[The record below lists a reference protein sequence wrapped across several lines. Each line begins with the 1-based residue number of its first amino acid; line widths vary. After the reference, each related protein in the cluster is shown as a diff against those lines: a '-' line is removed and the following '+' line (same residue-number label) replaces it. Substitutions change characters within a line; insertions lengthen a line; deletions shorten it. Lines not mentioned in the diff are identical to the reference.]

1 VTNPAAD
8 PPADSGRDAG
18 DLPSGFLVGE
28 YRIDRLLG
36 RGGMGAVY
44 AAEQPEIGARV
55 AIKVL
60 GAALSHDPRLV
71 KRFVEEARVVN
82 KISHPNII
90 DVFAFGHLTDGRQY
104 FVMEHLE
111 GETLASRLARGQIP
125 VSEARRLLQQICEAL
140 EAAHQ
145 EKVIH
150 RDLKPENLWIAT
162 PRHGQPYAKVLD
174 FGIAKLIES
183 PDASTATETGTV
195 LGSPHYM
202 SPEQCRGEAVD
213 PRTDI
218 YAMGVILYYIWSGRL
233 PFEGSSF
240 VAVASQQ
247 ITSTPLPP
255 SAYRPVHPRLER
267 LIMSCLEKDP
277 ARRPASARVLGREIG
292 EALAEALPGETAPS
306 VGASAIAAGAAFNEP
321 QASHGRQPRL
331 SRAKQ
336 QHDSRVVLAVVALLV
351 LLASAGAFLLVG
363 ARHESSAARPV
374 EAARTVPS
382 PPPGKPLS
390 IVRAA
395 SVPPPAGPGGPA
407 QPVALPPPNAAP
419 RPKAPAVRSRDR
431 VAPDSPAK
439 RPSSRLEERG
449 FLKENPFR

>member
-1 VTNPAAD
+1 VTNPAED
-8 PPADSGRDAG
+8 PPPEESGRDGG

-36 RGGMGAVY
+36 RGGMGAVH

-82 KISHPNII
+82 KIGHPNII
-90 DVFAFGHLTDGRQY
+90 DVFAFGRLADGRQY
-104 FVMEHLE
+104 FVMEYLE
-111 GETLASRLARGQIP
+111 GETLASRLARGPVP

-150 RDLKPENLWIAT
+150 RDLKPENLWIAM

-183 PDASTATETGTV
+183 SDPATATETGTV
-195 LGSPHYM
+195 MGTPHYM

-255 SAYRPVHPRLER
+255 SAHRPVPPRLER

-277 ARRPASARVLGREIG
+277 ALRPASAKVLGREIG
-292 EALAEALPGETAPS
+292 EALAEALPGETTPS
-306 VGASAIAAGAAFNEP
+306 AGARAVAAGGPFAEP
-321 QASHGRQPRL
+321 QASLGVQPGV
-331 SRAKQ
+331 SRDKQ
-336 QHDSRVVLAVVALLV
+336 HHRSRVSLAVVALLV
-351 LLASAGAFLLVG
+351 VLASGGAFLVAR
-363 ARHESSAARPV
+363 ARHDSPAARPP
-374 EAARTVPS
+374 EAARSVPS
-382 PPPGKPLS
+382 QLEPIS
-390 IVRAA
+390 TVRATFM
-395 SVPPPAGPGGPA
+395 SPPAGPT
-407 QPVALPPPNAAP
+407 QPVALPPPNADP
-419 RPKAPAVRSRDR
+419 RPQAPPARPRAR
-431 VAPDSPAK
+431 VAPGSSPE